1 MNTKTMRLPPRRVL
15 TPSTTT
21 NKRKER
27 DDPFGRPAPV
37 SIPIPVPG
45 PTSKLPKPDN
55 KPITPRLGAEPIQN
69 TAAAA
74 TTSKVSVSEPMMMMM
89 MPPSNQLLAGY
100 LAHEYLTKGTLLGQP
115 WVPAKTDGP
124 TKAEDGEEGRK
135 AAAAEEEERERYAEV
150 AGLLRGGGTHL
161 PGVVNP
167 TQLARFLHL

>member
-27 DDPFGRPAPV
+27 DDPFERPAPV

-69 TAAAA
+69 TAAGA
-74 TTSKVSVSEPMMMMM
+74 TTSKVSVSEPMM